1 MDFLKL
7 VAFDQDDLKI
17 LAAHVQDALIKVG
30 DLEYLA
36 RQKRFAIPMNRFA
49 WEKVER
55 KIFRRPRYR
64 RHQSVL
70 DFGRILS
77 VRSRGID
84 RAKPSEVLSLLTL
97 HFVKKEPPSGTIELV
112 FPAMPLCCS
121 MWNAS
126 RPGLPTQVR
135 RGKPPPCPATTI
147 EEGL

>member
-84 RAKPSEVLSLLTL
+84 RTKPSEVLSLLTL

-112 FPAMPLCCS
+112 FSGDAALLLDVECIEARLADTGAA
-121 MWNAS
+121 WETAS
-126 RPGLPTQVR
+126 LPR
-135 RGKPPPCPATTI
+135 HDD
-147 EEGL
+147 